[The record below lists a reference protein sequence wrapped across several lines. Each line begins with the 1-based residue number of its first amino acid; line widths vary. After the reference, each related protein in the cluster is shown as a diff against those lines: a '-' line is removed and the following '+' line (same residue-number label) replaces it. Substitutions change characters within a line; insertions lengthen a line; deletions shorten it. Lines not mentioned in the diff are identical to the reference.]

1 MSMLALFVSVLV
13 GFLMVFSGGIVL
25 VSAESLSLFQPSSL
39 TINEG
44 GVFADVSPS
53 MPPGDALPPLGRSS
67 PMRGGYFSQVDDP
80 RPGFWE
86 TSEYM
91 LGRVGVLVVFVES
104 TGGLDP
110 DIEDWQEWRM
120 NLVMRKVRSGLDWW
134 IARYPFRNPPLE
146 FMVSS
151 AVGYTRYEP
160 ITRNSTDESLWIPEV
175 LASIN
180 CGSGENYYIYAAS
193 CANEIREKWSTDWAF
208 LIFVVDSL
216 KDEDGMF
223 ADPPRFA
230 YAYINGPF
238 MVVTYDNDDWGIDR
252 MDLVVAHEVGHIFG
266 ATDEYN
272 GVTENS
278 GYLYETDS
286 DGSRCIMDG
295 NAGPCVSVGTQRQ
308 IGWVDDDLDG
318 YPDILENEPVIII
331 EKKPP
336 NITDNESI
344 KLEGVVKLDPYPC
357 RRPYCRSVTINKVKP
372 INYTGEI
379 YSLDGKF
386 DSAFEKFLLVY
397 NASAAGRHQVSVS
410 FSEAIKNLVVSYSQ
424 TVLYTYVLVS
434 DFRGPKFER
443 VDVGSTQ
450 TAEFRLKWAH
460 DESAVTSGNVLI
472 NGVLAENRGDGWF
485 GVTVTKND
493 VGAATLSVDYVNVT
507 LQTNEGQAVIRKF
520 VVTTHPVNIIFDRVI
535 INLSSPKTR
544 FDVDSFA
551 EISYRAY
558 YEYDHRDFVGSI
570 RLNQP
575 LRQSNVG
582 KYTYTVVGIDDEHY
596 GLKSF
601 ESNSV
606 DIIFDKVLITLRT
619 PRERID
625 TGSTATIIIDARYA
639 YDYQRFSGQV
649 FLSNLLTQTTT
660 GKYTYR
666 AVAISDE
673 QYGLSR
679 FETNEV
685 EVVFDRVVI
694 NLSAPPRVQVGRTAP
709 ISYTAHYEYDGEKF
723 CGKILLNRDASSS
736 KIEKASFSVSEII
749 DGLYG
754 LRSFVSNEVIVIFDS
769 ITHDLRVDTYI
780 PFIARTVISLNYLSD
795 NARVTGAEVSLNG
808 EGMSE
813 EEPGKYQLD
822 KTVFLPIINI
832 KIVARTENFDPYIV
846 EKHELMI
853 GNIALYVGLVALA
866 LVLAIRRALKKR
878 DRTKNGRV

>member
-1 MSMLALFVSVLV
+1 MPMYALFVSVLI
-13 GFLMVFSGGIVL
+13 GFLTVFSGGIVL
-25 VSAESLSLFQPSSL
+25 MSAESLSLFQQSSL
-39 TINEG
+39 TINERG
-44 GVFADVSPS
+44 AFADISPS
-53 MPPGDALPPLGRSS
+53 MPPSDALPPRVGPS
-67 PMRGGYFSQVDDP
+67 PMLGSYFSQVDDP

-91 LGRVGVLVVFVES
+91 LGHVGVLVVFVES
-104 TGGLDP
+104 NGGLDP
-110 DIEDWQEWRM
+110 DLENWQQWRM

-134 IARYPFRNPPLE
+134 VARYPFHSPPLE
-146 FMVSS
+146 FKISS

-238 MVVTYDNDDWGIDR
+238 MVITYDNDDWGIDR

-272 GVTENS
+272 GEKENS
-278 GYLYETDS
+278 GYLYEPDS

-295 NAGPCVSVGTQRQ
+295 NAGPCISVGTQRQ
-308 IGWVDDDLDG
+308 IGWIDDDLDG

-331 EKKPP
+331 EEKPP

-357 RRPYCRSVTINKVKP
+357 RRPYCRSVTINKVVP
-372 INYTGEI
+372 INYTGMI
-379 YSLDGKF
+379 YALDGKF

-410 FSEAIKNLVVSYSQ
+410 FSEAIKNLVASYSQ

-434 DFRGPKFER
+434 DSRGPEFER

-450 TAEFRLKWAH
+450 TVEYRLKWAH

-485 GVTVTKND
+485 GVTITKND
-493 VGAATLSVDYVNVT
+493 VDAVTINVDSVNVT
-507 LQTNEGQAVIRKF
+507 LRTSEGQAVIRKY
-520 VVTTHPVNIIFDRVI
+520 VVTTHPVNIIFDRVNI
-535 INLSSPKTR
+535 DLSSPKAR
-544 FDVDSFA
+544 FDVDSLA

-582 KYTYTVVGIDDEHY
+582 KYTYTVVGIDDEQY

-601 ESNSV
+601 KSNSV

-625 TGSTATIIIDARYA
+625 TGSTAPVIIDARYA

-649 FLSNLLTQTTT
+649 FLSSPLTQTTT

-673 QYGLSR
+673 KYGLSK

-685 EVVFDRVVI
+685 EVIFDRIVI
-694 NLSAPPRVQVGRTAP
+694 NLSAPPRVQVGKTAP

-723 CGKILLNRDASSS
+723 SGKIIFNRDVSSS
-736 KIEKASFSVSEII
+736 RIERVSFTVSEII
-749 DGLYG
+749 DDLYG

-769 ITHDLRVDTYI
+769 IIHDLRVDTYA

-795 NARVTGAEVSLNG
+795 NAPVTGAEVSLNG
-808 EGMSE
+808 KPMSE
-813 EEPGKYQLD
+813 EEPGRYRLD
-822 KTVFLPIINI
+822 KIVFSPIIDI
-832 KIVARTENFDPYIV
+832 EIVGRTQNFDPYIV
-846 EKHELMI
+846 EGYELMI

-866 LVLAIRRALKKR
+866 LVLAMRRALKKR
-878 DRTKNGRV
+878 ERTKNS